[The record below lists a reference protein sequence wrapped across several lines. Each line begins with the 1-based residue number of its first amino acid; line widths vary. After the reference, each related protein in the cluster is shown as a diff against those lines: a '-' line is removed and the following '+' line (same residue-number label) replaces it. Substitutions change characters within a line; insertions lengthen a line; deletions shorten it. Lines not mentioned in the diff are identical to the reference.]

1 MGIRKALRRC
11 QQDGRCPSQRSSQ
24 RFPWLRIQC
33 RQGGFVDGAGYQT
46 PTQLGCGFLFLARFG
61 ERPRGGRSA
70 FYQKYG
76 EKCLNIQIMANTGN
90 NCASTALCLTMSD
103 KCEQSKAEHCR
114 GGDPAYGAPA
124 TWRYILRCAQL
135 LAALAAACKRQAETC
150 VCVYYCRT

>member
-1 MGIRKALRRC
+1 VGIRKALRRC

-103 KCEQSKAEHCR
+103 KCEQSKAEHCAR
-114 GGDPAYGAPA
+114 IHLEMCTTPGSPGCCLQTASGNV
-124 TWRYILRCAQL
+124 
-135 LAALAAACKRQAETC
+135 C
-150 VCVYYCRT
+150 VCLLLGVCSPSDFFF